1 MKTLSSLLL
10 VSLSIGVAAPVAAR
24 PSVAALPGVS
34 DVLLNLNVAAPV
46 SAGPRAVP
54 LNAWLGLTDLPVAAL
69 SPKRAMWCAD
79 FTLLRLVAEF
89 AYFDGETSTTQG
101 VPGIPIYQKMVEVP
115 DGCDTLYITFH
126 ATADE
131 DVGEWFTCKVDFA
144 FCNPGSAFGTGG
156 GAGTPGWISLQH
168 LLGEQIDNNISY
180 SWCVQTTPGTH
191 AVELRMA
198 SEVDGTFSFLETAHF
213 YIDAS
218 NTNGG
223 CVQAGPVEDP
233 FNPHSLLPPKSLLP
247 PQSPLPPL
255 PKLP

>member
-1 MKTLSSLLL
+1 MSSLGNALL
-10 VSLSIGVAAPVAAR
+10 MLLGVGATAPAARSAGVAW
-24 PSVAALPGVS
+24 PGVS
-34 DVLLNLNVAAPV
+34 DVLRNLNVAAPAP
-46 SAGPRAVP
+46 AGPRAVP
-54 LNAWLGLTDLPVAAL
+54 LSDWLGPADPSVAV
-69 SPKRAMWCAD
+69 STERAMWCSD
-79 FTLLRLVAEF
+79 FSLLRLVAEF
-89 AYFDGETSTTQG
+89 AYFDNDEAFTSNG

-126 ATADE
+126 ATGDE
-131 DVGEWFTCKVDFA
+131 DVGTWFTCKVDFA
-144 FCNPGSAFGTGG
+144 FCNPGSNFGTGN
-156 GAGTPGWISLQH
+156 TPGWTSLQH

-191 AVELRMA
+191 AVEIRMA

-233 FNPHSLLPPKSLLP
+233 PNPRSLLPT
-247 PQSPLPPL
+247 